1 MKLSLNKTWR
11 TLSRATL
18 IAGSLCVA
26 TSAYSA
32 GVLNVY
38 SHRHYKIDEAI
49 NALFT
54 EQTGIEVKVVN
65 AQADQLIERLKSEG
79 ANSPADLLITVDV
92 GRLQRARED
101 GLLQPLQSEVLEQAV
116 PEKLRD
122 PEGYWHPYTVRARVF
137 AVASDRVK
145 PGDIRDYED
154 IADPKWRGKL
164 LIRSSSSPYNQSLLA
179 SIVAADGE
187 EAARAWAKGVVSN
200 LARPPQG
207 GDRDQI
213 KAVAAGLA
221 DVAVTNTY
229 YFGLLLNSSDK
240 AERDLASKITLV
252 FPNQDGR
259 GTHVNVG
266 VAGVTRH
273 ARNLENARKYLEF
286 LVSPEVQKIIA
297 NGSYEYPIS
306 LDLTLSETHGKWGE
320 FKIDTE
326 TFQTLGENQ
335 AKAIEIFDEAGW
347 K

>member
-1 MKLSLNKTWR
+1 MKLSLSGFWKA
-11 TLSRATL
+11 LSGTVL
-18 IAGSLCVA
+18 VCGSLWAA
-26 TSAYSA
+26 TSGYSA
-32 GVLNVY
+32 EEVNVY
-38 SHRHYKIDEAI
+38 SHRHYRIDESI

-54 EQTGIEVKVVN
+54 EQTGIKVNVVN

-92 GRLQRARED
+92 GRMQRARED

-137 AVASDRVK
+137 AVATDRVK
-145 PGDIRDYED
+145 PDEIRNY
-154 IADPKWRGKL
+154 ADLADRKWRGRVL
-164 LIRSSSSPYNQSLLA
+164 VRSASSPYNQSLLA
-179 SIVAADGE
+179 SIVAAEGE
-187 EAARAWAKGVVSN
+187 DAARAWAKGVVSN
-200 LARPPQG
+200 MARPPQG

-221 DVAVTNTY
+221 DIAVTNTY
-229 YFGLLLNSSDK
+229 YFGLLVNSSDQ
-240 AERDLASKITLV
+240 AERELASKITLV

-266 VAGVTRH
+266 VAGVTKH

-306 LDLTLSETHGKWGE
+306 LDLTLSETHGQWGE
-320 FKIDTE
+320 FKIDSQ
-326 TFQTLGENQ
+326 TFQELGENQ